1 MITIKQIGKARYI
14 INGYIIVAKDYRNA
28 VAQYLSVNDGGAKPI
43 FGSKELK
50 C

>member
-1 MITIKQIGKARYI
+1 MIKVKPIGETKYI
-14 INGYIIVAKDYRNA
+14 INGCIIVAKNYQNA
-28 VAQYLSVNDGGAKPI
+28 IAQYLSVNDGGAKPI